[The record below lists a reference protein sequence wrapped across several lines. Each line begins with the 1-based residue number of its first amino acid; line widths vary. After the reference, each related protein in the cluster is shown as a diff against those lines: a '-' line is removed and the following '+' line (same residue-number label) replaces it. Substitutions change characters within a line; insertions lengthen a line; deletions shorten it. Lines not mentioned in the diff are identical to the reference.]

1 MLTNNEPATVNVL
14 PVRHEAITPRNHKRL
29 AIALGSHP
37 MSGLT
42 PQRGSRRARPRK
54 GTPSCPDAPRKGV
67 GPLRSSQRRSVFH
80 KWDIWGWILVTRVAA
95 EAPSGNR
102 LRYNRDF
109 QFLLTGSSVS
119 MLGSRLTAIGL
130 PLLVLALKG
139 SPLVAGW
146 AGFAV
151 AAPSI
156 LIFLPAGALTDRWNP
171 RPAMITSEIGRG
183 AAIATVVALILVLHR
198 PSVALLIALVVV
210 EEMLGVFS
218 ALAERRMICS
228 LVEPGN
234 TVAALASAEGRT
246 HVVVL
251 LGRSLG
257 GFLFGLGQALPF
269 LADAVSFGFSAAVL
283 MRIKPPREL
292 PDSDQPAADQHL
304 GREIS
309 AGLRWAWDDQ
319 FTRFAF
325 PLTACATLISQA
337 LIMVFLAE
345 AHTRDL
351 SGDRIGLVLAA
362 SGAGG
367 AIGSAAACRLFRYF
381 KYHLLRV
388 QMWIWAGMFIVLALS
403 GGRSFTLMAVALT
416 VAGFAGALGN
426 IALDNYMFRER
437 NKKML
442 GRSTS
447 IARLTTSAGL
457 ALGPLFG
464 GAIAEQFGTGRSIYV
479 LSAFVLLTPA
489 AAIFARPQPTDVP
502 QPIEFEQ
509 PSLTGPVDGPQSA
522 SDGPIPA

>member
-1 MLTNNEPATVNVL
+1 MF
-14 PVRHEAITPRNHKRL
+14 
-29 AIALGSHP
+29 
-37 MSGLT
+37 
-42 PQRGSRRARPRK
+42 
-54 GTPSCPDAPRKGV
+54 D
-67 GPLRSSQRRSVFH
+67 
-80 KWDIWGWILVTRVAA
+80 TRVAA
-95 EAPSGNR
+95 GAPADSR
-102 LRYNRDF
+102 LLRNRDF
-109 QFLLTGSSVS
+109 QLLLTGSSVS

-171 RPAMITSEIGRG
+171 RPAMIISEIGRG

-198 PSVALLIALVVV
+198 PSVALLISLVVV

-218 ALAERRMICS
+218 ALAERRIICS
-228 LVEPGN
+228 LVDPGN

-257 GFLFGLGQALPF
+257 GFLFGLGQMLPF
-269 LADAVSFGFSAAVL
+269 LADAVSFGFSATVL
-283 MRIKPPREL
+283 MRIKPPKEL
-292 PDSDQPAADQHL
+292 IVPDPPAVGHL
-304 GREIS
+304 GREIR
-309 AGLRWAWDDQ
+309 AGLRWAWDDR

-345 AHTRDL
+345 AHARNLT
-351 SGDRIGLVLAA
+351 GDRIGLVLAA

-367 AIGSAAACRLFRYF
+367 AIGSAVACRLFHYF
-381 KYHLLRV
+381 KYHLLRL
-388 QMWIWAGMFIVLALS
+388 QMWIWAVMFTVLALS
-403 GGRSFTLMAVALT
+403 GGRSFILMAVALT

-426 IALDNYMFRER
+426 IALDNYMFRDR

-447 IARLTTSAGL
+447 ISRLTTCAGL
-457 ALGPLFG
+457 ALGPLLG
-464 GAIAEQFGTGRSIYV
+464 GAIAEQFGTGPSICA
-479 LSAFVLLTPA
+479 LSAVVLVTPV
-489 AAIFARPQPTDVP
+489 AAIFARPQTMDDP
-502 QPIEFEQ
+502 QPSELEQ
-509 PSLTGPVDGPQSA
+509 PGLGGPVTGSQSTP
-522 SDGPIPA
+522 DGPIPA